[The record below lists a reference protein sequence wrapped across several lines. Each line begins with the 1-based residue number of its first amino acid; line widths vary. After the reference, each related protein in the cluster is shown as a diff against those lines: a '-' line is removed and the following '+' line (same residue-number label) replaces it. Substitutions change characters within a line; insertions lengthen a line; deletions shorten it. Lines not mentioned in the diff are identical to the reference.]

1 MSKWSERFLR
11 RSEIMAFQS
20 NQQLV
25 RSVEETTDAIRQLV
39 NGVAQD
45 QVTCKPS
52 EQDWS
57 ILEHICH
64 LRDIEQ
70 EGYTARVEKIL
81 SHDRPFL
88 ADLDGDKLAAERD
101 YNHQPFDRA
110 WQSFIAARENNLR
123 TFRDLSD
130 EQMSRSAMFENVGV
144 ITLAQL
150 IRMMGEHDREHLQQ
164 LGALS
169 PAGHKGDQP

>member
-1 MSKWSERFLR
+1 
-11 RSEIMAFQS
+11 MAFQN
-20 NQQLV
+20 NQALV
-25 RSVEETTDAIRQLV
+25 RSLEETTAAIRQLLD
-39 NGVAQD
+39 GVAQD
-45 QVTCKPS
+45 QVSRRPS
-52 EQDWS
+52 AKDWS

-70 EGYTARVEKIL
+70 EGYTVRVEKIL
-81 SHDRPFL
+81 NHDRPFL

-123 TFRDLSD
+123 TFRHLSD
-130 EQMSRSAMFENVGV
+130 EQMSRSATFENVGV

-150 IRMMGEHDREHLQQ
+150 IRMMGEHDEEHLRQ
-164 LGALS
+164 LSALC
-169 PAGHKGDQP
+169 PAGHKGD